1 MKVSGFT
8 FLRNAVMNGYPFE
21 ESICSVLPVVDE
33 FICVIGASVDD
44 TKDRVL
50 AISDPKIR
58 VIDSQWNE
66 SMADRG
72 FVYGQQ
78 KMIAQYNCSGDWAF
92 YLEGDEIVHEQE
104 IENIR
109 RSMRDNLN
117 KKEVE
122 ALYFEFLHFYGT
134 PRQVGIAGY
143 RKAPRIIRNSL
154 RTIAPDGLFWV
165 VLDENKRGRYPRAK
179 SAGASIYHYGH
190 VRKIKKM
197 DEKLR
202 QVGKY
207 WGSDH
212 QSFEGYGWIDLAELR
227 QFYGSHPSI
236 IERWLMTEA
245 ETHFE
250 QDARY
255 QITLRNYRNRVRF
268 WIEDRFGIEIS
279 KKHYR
284 CID

>member
-1 MKVSGFT
+1 M
-8 FLRNAVMNGYPFE
+8 
-21 ESICSVLPVVDE
+21 D
-33 FICVIGASVDD
+33 
-44 TKDRVL
+44 
-50 AISDPKIR
+50 
-58 VIDSQWNE
+58 
-66 SMADRG
+66 
-72 FVYGQQ
+72 
-78 KMIAQYNCSGDWAF
+78 
-92 YLEGDEIVHEQE
+92 
-104 IENIR
+104 NII
-109 RSMRDNLN
+109 DNLF
-117 KKEVE
+117 V
-122 ALYFEFLHFYGT
+122 
-134 PRQVGIAGY
+134 
-143 RKAPRIIRNSL
+143 IIFIISL
-154 RTIAPDGLFWV
+154 MFI
-165 VLDENKRGRYPRAK
+165 
-179 SAGASIYHYGH
+179 
-190 VRKIKKM
+190 KIKKM

-236 IERWLMTEA
+236 IERWLMTEV

-255 QITLRNYRNRVRF
+255 QITFRNYRNRVRF